1 MQTQDPLTQL
11 LTRMTAT
18 PALDKLS
25 TFAAGWKAI
34 EAQERADE
42 EAERDRRLMDVSD
55 EICAADRDDGEEVA
69 A

>member
-1 MQTQDPLTQL
+1 MDQFNAL

-25 TFAAGWKAI
+25 KFTADWKAI

-42 EAERDRRLMDVSD
+42 EAERDRRLMDASD
-55 EICAADRDDGEEVA
+55 EIWAADRDDGEEVA